1 MSIAAPGVLTP
12 QLSAT
17 ISPDGRNVA
26 FVSTDTSGEAL
37 LWIRAL
43 GSLEARPLAGT
54 EHAAHPFWS
63 PDGRS
68 IGFVADGRIKHLA
81 LAGGPVQVIAESIRT
96 GPAWGPDDTI
106 LFSPGGALT
115 AVPASGGPTR
125 RVIAGDESRQER
137 VGWPRFLPDGR
148 QFIYFFASPNAE
160 RRGIYLG
167 SLDSTDT
174 RLLLNSDFRAWYAPP
189 GYLVFLRDETLMAQ
203 PFDPKRLE
211 LHGEAKPIAQGI
223 WSARG
228 AAQASFSVSET
239 GVLAYVN
246 ASLWDAQLLWL
257 DRAGRPLGAAAPAVR
272 YEGLTPQISPDGRR
286 VAVARGE
293 LGIQDV
299 WILSLGGG
307 APERLTFTPE
317 ADGLPVWAPD
327 SRRLMYMTRSDVGS
341 RVFVKDVD
349 TGEEKVLLESTP
361 TSLFLADWSRDGS
374 YVVFEHLQ
382 GASSDIWFARLGVE
396 SIIPTEFTATRFNET
411 QSQLSPNGRWIAYTS
426 NETGRDEVYVQ
437 SFPEPGRKRQVSSRG
452 GAMPRW
458 RADGRELYFLA
469 GDQFLTAV
477 PVVDQSSLELGAAQ
491 PLFLTKLIVQ
501 GSESSGLPT
510 AYDVMP
516 DGERFLL
523 RYPPDNPEPPITV
536 VLDWQA
542 ALAE

>member
-1 MSIAAPGVLTP
+1 
-12 QLSAT
+12 
-17 ISPDGRNVA
+17 
-26 FVSTDTSGEAL
+26 
-37 LWIRAL
+37 
-43 GSLEARPLAGT
+43 
-54 EHAAHPFWS
+54 
-63 PDGRS
+63 
-68 IGFVADGRIKHLA
+68 
-81 LAGGPVQVIAESIRT
+81 
-96 GPAWGPDDTI
+96 
-106 LFSPGGALT
+106 
-115 AVPASGGPTR
+115 
-125 RVIAGDESRQER
+125 VIAGDESRQER